1 MKRIRG
7 VSFST
12 RVSVQF
18 ENTMI
23 HAARGIFNR
32 LLPDVHIFTDHKAG
46 LQAGKYVLDINTA
59 FIVVLFFGHKIMP

>member
-1 MKRIRG
+1 
-7 VSFST
+7 
-12 RVSVQF
+12 
-18 ENTMI
+18 MI